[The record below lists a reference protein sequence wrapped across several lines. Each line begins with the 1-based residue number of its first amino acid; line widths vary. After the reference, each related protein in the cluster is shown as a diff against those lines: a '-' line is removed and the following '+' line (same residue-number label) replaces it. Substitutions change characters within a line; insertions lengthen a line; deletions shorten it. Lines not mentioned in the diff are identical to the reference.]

1 MEMYRKNDI
10 YTRKRLEI
18 RGLRH
23 LKTILRKQLIV
34 SRIGAAP

>member
-34 SRIGAAP
+34 RRIGAAP

>member
-10 YTRKRLEI
+10 YTRNSLKL
-18 RGLRH
+18 RGLTN

-34 SRIGAAP
+34 RRIGAAP

>member
-18 RGLRH
+18 RGLTN
-23 LKTILRKQLIV
+23 LKTILRRQLIV
-34 SRIGAAP
+34 R

>member
-1 MEMYRKNDI
+1 MYRKNDI

-23 LKTILRKQLIV
+23 LKTNLHNGLIV
-34 SRIGAAP
+34 SRIGVAL

>member
-1 MEMYRKNDI
+1 MYRKNDI

-23 LKTILRKQLIV
+23 LKTNLRKVLLV
-34 SRIGAAP
+34 NY

>member
-1 MEMYRKNDI
+1 MYRKNDI

-23 LKTILRKQLIV
+23 FKTILHNKLIV
-34 SRIGAAP
+34 NRIGAAL